1 MAKTR
6 TIGNP
11 LSWSAQSLG
20 RTGTHL
26 ADMVGHV
33 RSDRADTPPKVQQ
46 IGMQD
51 IRDAL
56 RAGMDDF
63 AVFRSDVMFLCLF
76 YPVIGL
82 ALVWAAFN
90 AALAPF
96 VFPLMAGFA
105 LLGPVAAI
113 GLYELSRRREMGAP
127 ASWGDAAHLFSAPS
141 VGAMVLLGL
150 VLLTLFLGW
159 MGAAFVVYLATM
171 GPEMPASAS
180 AFIGD
185 VFGTGAGWMMMLIGI
200 PVGAAFAAVV
210 LAISIVSFP
219 LLLDRDVGLPRA
231 VATSWQVTRENPKTV
246 AAWGLIVAV
255 GLVLGSIPAFLGLI
269 LVMPVLGHAT
279 WHLYRRAVA

>member
-76 YPVIGL
+76 
-82 ALVWAAFN
+82 
-90 AALAPF
+90 
-96 VFPLMAGFA
+96 
-105 LLGPVAAI
+105 
-113 GLYELSRRREMGAP
+113 
-127 ASWGDAAHLFSAPS
+127 
-141 VGAMVLLGL
+141 
-150 VLLTLFLGW
+150 
-159 MGAAFVVYLATM
+159 
-171 GPEMPASAS
+171 
-180 AFIGD
+180 
-185 VFGTGAGWMMMLIGI
+185 
-200 PVGAAFAAVV
+200 
-210 LAISIVSFP
+210 
-219 LLLDRDVGLPRA
+219 
-231 VATSWQVTRENPKTV
+231 
-246 AAWGLIVAV
+246 
-255 GLVLGSIPAFLGLI
+255 
-269 LVMPVLGHAT
+269 
-279 WHLYRRAVA
+279 